1 MKIAII
7 TDMEGVAGVL
17 NEKDW
22 TLPDGRYY
30 EQGKAFLTEETNAA
44 IDGFFAAGA
53 ERITVI
59 DGHGVGGINPWLL
72 DERAE
77 LACGVGVSD
86 YYGLNADFDALAW
99 IGQHAKAGSLYSH
112 IAHTSN
118 FDVIEC
124 KLNDVSVGEFGLTA
138 AIGGCFGAVS
148 LFGSGD
154 REFNKEAKALIPHMH
169 TVEVKYGF
177 NTSDGADCDFE
188 GYRRH
193 TLGAVHIHP
202 KRACALIREGAE
214 KALKEFINNRD
225 SYKPFTLGPPYF
237 VEIQFRAV
245 DNKPPYKI
253 TSQHDSDIAT
263 MYHALAGAQPEEPP
277 E

>member
-7 TDMEGVAGVL
+7 TDMEGVAGLL

-30 EQGKAFLTEETNAA
+30 EQGKIFLTEETNAA

-53 ERITVI
+53 TSITVI
-59 DGHGVGGINPWLL
+59 DGHGAGGINPWLL

-77 LACGVGVSD
+77 LAFGVSVSD
-86 YYGLNADFDALAW
+86 HYGLNSDFDALAW

-154 REFNKEAKALIPHMH
+154 REFCKEAKALIPHMH

-177 NTSDGADCDFE
+177 NTSDGVDCDFE

-202 KRACALIREGAE
+202 NRARAQIRESAE
-214 KALKEFINNRD
+214 NALKDFINKRD
-225 SYKPFTLGPPYF
+225 SYKPFLLGPPYF
-237 VEIQFRAV
+237 VEVQFRAV
-245 DNKPPYKI
+245 GEKPPFTLK
-253 TSQHDSDIAT
+253 SSHDTDIAE
-263 MYHALAGAQPEEPP
+263 MYNALAGAEPEEII
-277 E
+277 